1 MGNCGPSKLRE
12 SQTQQPQERPRERI
26 KVRSVNS
33 SITYAS
39 AGVSTRASSEGSD
52 EESLTR
58 VEIHPDL
65 AGISSADRDHDKSS
79 KPGRTTSFDHLIKDC
94 LEPGQ
99 LRSCTVFHN
108 NATASFGQRIED
120 IYDGVRDGE
129 VLGEGFS
136 GVVRRIKHRETGVT
150 RALKRLDLQGL
161 ARNDI
166 DTLLGEIKI
175 MCSLDHPNVVCLEEV
190 FEGEDELFLTQE
202 LCRGGDLF
210 DRLEDQPNDSYTEAD
225 CVQLIRQ
232 MLSSIR
238 YLHSKGIIHRDL
250 KLENFLFSDTK
261 SGHSELKLIDFGL
274 SKHFEV
280 GDIQHES
287 VGTPYTV
294 APEVVV
300 GQGYD
305 EKADLFSIGVLT
317 FLLLSGETPFGGD
330 LGEGEDMMM
339 VRDRIIACAVPYE
352 RLDVSDLAV
361 DFIKSL
367 LVRDP
372 SKRPTARQAQNHPW
386 VRQRR
391 SKQRSVLNG
400 SIVNG
405 LTSFKDLSATRKF
418 LREVVTYT
426 LDAEQIEG
434 LHREF
439 DKIDVDGTGEISLDC
454 LKQALLSR
462 KDNSLDSSAMQAV
475 FDGLKIR
482 QKNDTIRWHEF
493 LSASLSQCH
502 IEDKNVRLAFSRL
515 SDGKNYIT
523 LHDLRDALLFYG
535 SDDSLNDLQ
544 RMWLSNIADYKINK
558 DKMTLEDFRR
568 LLTIEGL
575 VANGCDSP
583 QSPQLAQLET
593 RPKALTRSF
602 KSPEETIDKSE
613 FIDTPIDKPIKPT
626 KRSGRCRR
634 STIDSGTSHVQEV
647 LTADMRRFK
656 DMQNPIIETAGRD
669 SPSSPKARKSRGL
682 LMRRASIDYS
692 DGHADVHLRAK
703 KAHGKLKPET
713 DL

>member
-12 SQTQQPQERPRERI
+12 SQTQQSQERRPLERI

-33 SITYAS
+33 ST
-39 AGVSTRASSEGSD
+39 GVSTPDTCSEASD
-52 EESLTR
+52 E
-58 VEIHPDL
+58 D
-65 AGISSADRDHDKSS
+65 SS
-79 KPGRTTSFDHLIKDC
+79 KSRHVKHTSLVKDC

-99 LRSCTVFHN
+99 LRSCTVVHN
-108 NATASFGQRIED
+108 KRIED
-120 IYDGVRDGE
+120 LYDGVHDGK
-129 VLGEGFS
+129 VLGVGLS

-150 RALKRLDLQGL
+150 RALKVLDLKGL

-210 DRLEDQPNDSYTEAD
+210 DRLGDQPNYSYKEAD

-280 GDIQHES
+280 GDIHHEL
-287 VGTPYTV
+287 VGTL
-294 APEVVV
+294 APEVAA

-317 FLLLSGETPFGGD
+317 FLLLSGESPFGGD
-330 LGEGEDMMM
+330 RGEDADMMM
-339 VRDRIIACAVPYE
+339 KVRDRIIACAVPYE

-386 VRQRR
+386 VRQRMI
-391 SKQRSVLNG
+391 KQPSVLKP
-400 SIVNG
+400 SVVNG

-426 LDAEQIEG
+426 LDADQIEG
-434 LHREF
+434 LHR
-439 DKIDVDGTGEISLDC
+439 
-454 LKQALLSR
+454 
-462 KDNSLDSSAMQAV
+462 V

-669 SPSSPKARKSRGL
+669 SPSSPKVRKSRGL

>member
-65 AGISSADRDHDKSS
+65 AGVSSADRDHDKSS

-175 MCSLDHPNVVCLEEV
+175 MCSLDHPNVVCLEE
-190 FEGEDELFLTQE
+190 GEETW
-202 LCRGGDLF
+202 
-210 DRLEDQPNDSYTEAD
+210 LEDQPNDSYTEAD

-434 LHREF
+434 LHR
-439 DKIDVDGTGEISLDC
+439 
-454 LKQALLSR
+454 
-462 KDNSLDSSAMQAV
+462 V

-523 LHDLRDALLFYG
+523 LHDLRDALLFM
-535 SDDSLNDLQ
+535 D
-544 RMWLSNIADYKINK
+544 R
-558 DKMTLEDFRR
+558 T
-568 LLTIEGL
+568 
-575 VANGCDSP
+575 
-583 QSPQLAQLET
+583 
-593 RPKALTRSF
+593 
-602 KSPEETIDKSE
+602 
-613 FIDTPIDKPIKPT
+613 TP
-626 KRSGRCRR
+626 
-634 STIDSGTSHVQEV
+634 
-647 LTADMRRFK
+647 
-656 DMQNPIIETAGRD
+656 
-669 SPSSPKARKSRGL
+669 
-682 LMRRASIDYS
+682 
-692 DGHADVHLRAK
+692 
-703 KAHGKLKPET
+703 
-713 DL
+713 

>member
-12 SQTQQPQERPRERI
+12 SQIQQPQDERPRDRI
-26 KVRSVNS
+26 KIRSANPS
-33 SITYAS
+33 T
-39 AGVSTRASSEGSD
+39 GVLTPDTCSVASD
-52 EESLTR
+52 EDPPKPRHVRNKSL
-58 VEIHPDL
+58 V
-65 AGISSADRDHDKSS
+65 
-79 KPGRTTSFDHLIKDC
+79 KDC
-94 LEPGQ
+94 LESGQ
-99 LRSCTVFHN
+99 LRTCTVVHN

-120 IYDGVRDGE
+120 MYDGVHDGK
-129 VLGEGFS
+129 VLGVGLS
-136 GVVRRIKHRETGVT
+136 GAVRRIKHRETGVT
-150 RALKRLDLQGL
+150 RALKVLDLKGL

-166 DTLLGEIKI
+166 DALLSEIKI

-202 LCRGGDLF
+202 FCRGGDLF
-210 DRLEDQPNDSYTEAD
+210 DRLGDQPMCRYTEAD

-232 MLSSIR
+232 MLSSVR

-280 GDIQHES
+280 GDIHHEL
-287 VGTPYTV
+287 VGTPFTV
-294 APEVVV
+294 APEVAA
-300 GQGYD
+300 GEGYD

-317 FLLLSGETPFGGD
+317 FLLLSGRSPFGGD
-330 LGEGEDMMM
+330 RGEDAAKMMK
-339 VRDRIIACAVPYE
+339 VRDRIIACAVPYDI
-352 RLDVSDLAV
+352 LDVSDLAV

-372 SKRPTARQAQNHPW
+372 WNRPTARQAQNHPW
-386 VRQRR
+386 IRQGKMR
-391 SKQRSVLNG
+391 QPSVLRP
-400 SIVNG
+400 SVVNG

-426 LDAEQIEG
+426 LDADQIEG

-462 KDNSLDSSAMQAV
+462 KDNNLDSSAMQAV

-535 SDDSLNDLQ
+535 SDDSSNDLQ

-558 DKMTLEDFRR
+558 DKMTLEDFRK

-575 VANGCDSP
+575 VASDRDSP
-583 QSPQLAQLET
+583 RTPHPAQAE
-593 RPKALTRSF
+593 LTRSF
-602 KSPEETIDKSE
+602 NSPEFLKLFCSSQSDHGFSQSE
-613 FIDTPIDKPIKPT
+613 SIDTPPDDKTSEPT
-626 KRSGRCRR
+626 KRDERCRR
-634 STIDSGTSHVQEV
+634 STFDSTTFKRCLQLTEDIQEP
-647 LTADMRRFK
+647 AK
-656 DMQNPIIETAGRD
+656 P
-669 SPSSPKARKSRGL
+669 
-682 LMRRASIDYS
+682 
-692 DGHADVHLRAK
+692 HL
-703 KAHGKLKPET
+703 
-713 DL
+713 